1 MTSGQMG
8 QSEAALVPL
17 FLGKVSCNTTFVLDC
32 SEGTRS
38 VLGSVKR
45 LLIQTLLT
53 KASRRD
59 SLFNIMTFSNTVNAW
74 SHHMLPCAPD
84 TVYTALSWIHSISC
98 SAGRD
103 LLAALSLAL
112 TDPACHAVHLLA
124 ADQPD
129 QPGAV
134 LSALPAL
141 AAGRPVNT
149 FYLQDSDGQPDI
161 NTRDYLRR
169 LTQATRGSCYVVVD
183 SSDGKLGKVV
193 PLCAAESQ
201 TSVPIISPVSLKC
214 CCPSTSLVFPRQ
226 HNTCTPPLR
235 CSLDNPVR
243 PVTSC
248 LLSGRSLGGSEFPLG
263 SRVLARREVDGFYYL
278 GTVTQ
283 QVQGRTGV
291 YVVEFDHPGGAGLGV
306 VSPQRQL
313 VCSPDMVNHSIRHQ
327 AHRLVPG
334 DSVLSPWQPNLRRY
348 GPGRVM
354 ANAERGGCF
363 GANGVT
369 SVRVLMWNGCVSL
382 LPDRLVL
389 PLSASHHD
397 RIVRELPVPTSA
409 QSHSCSWLC
418 ARSSSWTP
426 QLFCTDCSASTS
438 RCCAVINRRPCAVP
452 AGCGS
457 SLGGVDGSERAEG
470 DEQVD
475 FGKRDLEVPFSSS
488 SSFTED
494 ESTAT
499 FPPAGKPRGKQ
510 PHRPPWRYWRRTGPE
525 PQHRQPGSAVV
536 WRTSQPARFSFPVPQ
551 ISASPNH
558 SSLFQSLPG
567 VKERGASLR
576 EVLGRTN
583 FRPRPPAG
591 RQPFARNNAT
601 TVYT

>member
-1 MTSGQMG
+1 MKEADSVLSTSPWKPTSTVGGTLSSAADSGHHKQECYSIRMTSGQMG

-112 TDPACHAVHLLA
+112 IDPACHAVHLLA

-183 SSDGKLGKVV
+183 SSDGKLGK
-193 PLCAAESQ
+193 
-201 TSVPIISPVSLKC
+201 
-214 CCPSTSLVFPRQ
+214 

-235 CSLDNPVR
+235 SVPMVDWIVHSDIMSYIHTVHFVLG
-243 PVTSC
+243 VTD
-248 LLSGRSLGGSEFPLG
+248 L
-263 SRVLARREVDGFYYL
+263 YW
-278 GTVTQ
+278 
-283 QVQGRTGV
+283 GRTGV

-389 PLSASHHD
+389 PLSASHHE

-525 PQHRQPGSAVV
+525 PQHRQPALCFSHFQVLKKEERALEKFWVGPTSDLDRLRDGSLLHG
-536 WRTSQPARFSFPVPQ
+536 TMPL
-551 ISASPNH
+551 
-558 SSLFQSLPG
+558 LFTHNVSVYRLLNFAMS
-567 VKERGASLR
+567 VK
-576 EVLGRTN
+576 N
-583 FRPRPPAG
+583 K
-591 RQPFARNNAT
+591 
-601 TVYT
+601 